1 MITGRKPKPTEL
13 RRLEGNPSGRPF
25 NELEPKPRPLRPVC
39 PDWMTED
46 AKSKWDELIPKLE
59 RTGVLTEID
68 GDALAQY
75 CTAFANWKQYEQLA
89 ARLPPVMKVGKSG
102 YMQQAPMVAATMKAS
117 TLVARLAER
126 LGLDPSSRS
135 RIVVTGGTED
145 DAEEFLFGQKK
156 G

>member
-1 MITGRKPKPTEL
+1 
-13 RRLEGNPSGRPF
+13 
-25 NELEPKPRPLRPVC
+25 
-39 PDWMTED
+39 MTED